1 MERNNRP
8 ALARLGAGALALA
21 DPRAG
26 ADWVAWAED
35 RAERVL
41 KVETYIARHNALAYM
56 EAPDAD
62 PRSLADAVQ
71 VLALPDGLPMQ
82 AAQFRAGE
90 DGWKPY
96 VVADGVAVVPV
107 RGLLVKELG
116 WIGSSWA
123 TGYAELRWQIETAL
137 ADPEVRGVAL
147 WIDSGGGFVAGLIET
162 GRWLRQAR
170 EHKPIA
176 AVIDGAACSAAY
188 WLAAQADSIAAP
200 EDGCVGSIGVYAVHW
215 SFAKAIEE
223 MGARPT
229 IIRAGAHKAEGNEL
243 EDLPAEVQARWQAA
257 IDETR
262 QVFAE
267 EVAAGRGARL
277 DASGALATEA
287 LAYTGRSQM
296 AEALRLGLV
305 DAVAP
310 AEEALAAFTASLA
323 AARG

>member
-41 KVETYIARHNALAYM
+41 AVEERVAQYYALAKPDP
-56 EAPDAD
+56 APGA
-62 PRSLADAVQ
+62 P
-71 VLALPDGLPMQ
+71 LALSDGMPAQ
-82 AAQFRAGE
+82 AARLASFGE

-96 VVADGVAVVPV
+96 AVADGVAVVPV

-147 WIDSGGGFVAGLIET
+147 WIDSGGGLVAGLLET

-200 EDGCVGSIGVYAVHW
+200 EDGCVGGIGIYAVHW

-243 EDLPAEVQARWQAA
+243 EDLPAEVQARWQAE
-257 IDETR
+257 IDESR

-310 AEEALAAFTASLA
+310 AEEALDAFTASLA